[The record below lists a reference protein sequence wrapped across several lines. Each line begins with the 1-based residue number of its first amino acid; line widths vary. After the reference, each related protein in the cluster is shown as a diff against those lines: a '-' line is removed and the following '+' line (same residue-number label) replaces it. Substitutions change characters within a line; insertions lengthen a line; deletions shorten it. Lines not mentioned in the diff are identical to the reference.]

1 MYRIISNMC
10 TPPMISK
17 NKNTDGKLAYVTGN
31 RREYR
36 LIQMQSKI
44 LWNCLKFRKP
54 GRFPVKAFFLLLS
67 RDNTNWISLLLL
79 TSEIPIDRN
88 YSGASVPH
96 SEDKK
101 NPINFS
107 STSLSEG
114 KAHFWEGFSWK
125 AESKES
131 NKTATVPQRSLPGIR
146 GGAAAWG
153 NG

>member
-1 MYRIISNMC
+1 MYRIISNMY

-36 LIQMQSKI
+36 LIQIQSKI
-44 LWNCLKFRKP
+44 LWNCSKFRKP
-54 GRFPVKAFFLLLS
+54 GRLPVKAFFLLLS
-67 RDNTNWISLLLL
+67 RDNTNWISL

-101 NPINFS
+101 NPINFN

-125 AESKES
+125 VESKES
-131 NKTATVPQRSLPGIR
+131 NKAATVPQRSSPGIR
-146 GGAAAWG
+146 GGVAGWG
-153 NG
+153 NS